1 VSSYFREIHIMT
13 DRTALHFDDS
23 CGELSAGSECKGEDE
38 SNYTKR
44 KSQLNIIFSV
54 LGTPEE
60 SELRH
65 LDSKSARDI
74 RALARM
80 PETVCV

>member
-1 VSSYFREIHIMT
+1 VRRTVLQNSLINS
-13 DRTALHFDDS
+13 TALHYDHS

-80 PETVCV
+80 PETVSV